1 MKRIIALLML
11 ALLASLPARSQSS
24 AVEYSMDAAGTID
37 IGPDG
42 AVLDYRLDK
51 NQKPDVAAALDQSIR
66 GWRFEPIL
74 VDGRAVI
81 ATTRMRL
88 ALVATPMAAGDYA
101 LKVNDVR
108 FGEPDRRSQL
118 APPRYPQA
126 ALKHGVAA
134 RVVLVLRLDEQGNV
148 TDVHTEQVSLNLAQ
162 PQGHRIERW
171 RRTFEEATA
180 AKAMTWKFAITELVD
195 GQPAPHT
202 SVRIPVDYIRGGRG
216 SENDWRG
223 LVPGPRHP
231 VPWGGDNLADLD
243 PELGNGDM
251 QPLDSRFKLTT
262 PLLGTLL

>member
-1 MKRIIALLML
+1 MKRITALLVL
-11 ALLASLPARSQSS
+11 ALLAALPALSQSS
-24 AVEYSMDAAGTID
+24 EVEYSMDAAGTID

-51 NQKPDVAAALDQSIR
+51 GQKPAVAAALDQSIR

-88 ALVATPMAAGDYA
+88 ALVATPVGAGEYG
-101 LKVNDVR
+101 LKVSNVW
-108 FGEPDRRSQL
+108 FGEPDRQNQL

-126 ALKHGVAA
+126 ALKNGVAA
-134 RVVLVLRLDEQGNV
+134 RVVLVLRLDAHGNV
-148 TDVHTEQVSLNLAQ
+148 TDVHTEQVSLNLDQAA
-162 PQGHRIERW
+162 GHRVDRW

-180 AKAMTWKFAITELVD
+180 EKAMTWKFAITELVD

-202 SVRIPVDYIRGGRG
+202 SVRIPVEYVPGSPGG
-216 SENDWRG
+216 NPWRAF
-223 LVPGPRHP
+223 VPGPRHP
-231 VPWGGDNLADLD
+231 VPWGGTGLATLD